1 MKPKPSCYKAGAKIR
16 RTGKN
21 KTMELE
27 SQKVTV
33 QKSQEEL
40 FQFLTNV
47 ENYEKIMPES
57 KEKFEVKSK
66 DTFAF
71 ALKGMPEIE
80 LQIKETRE
88 PEFIVLGST
97 SDKFN
102 FSLDVVVEPAGEN
115 QSQAQL
121 FFHGKF
127 NAMMA
132 MMVKGPLKKFIS
144 ALADNTANLS

>member
-1 MKPKPSCYKAGAKIR
+1 
-16 RTGKN
+16 
-21 KTMELE
+21 MELE

-33 QKSQEEL
+33 NKSQEEL
-40 FQFLTNV
+40 FSFLTNV
-47 ENYEKIMPES
+47 ENYEEIMPES
-57 KEKFEVKSK
+57 KEKFEVKSQ

-80 LQIKETRE
+80 LQIKEKRA

-102 FSLDVVVEPAGEN
+102 FSLDVVIEDAGPGKSE
-115 QSQAQL
+115 AQM

-127 NAMMA
+127 NTMMA
-132 MMVKGPLKKFIS
+132 MMVKGPLKKFITT
-144 ALADNTANLS
+144 LAENTSKL

>member
-1 MKPKPSCYKAGAKIR
+1 
-16 RTGKN
+16 
-21 KTMELE
+21 MELE

-33 QKSQEEL
+33 QKSQQEL
-40 FQFLTNV
+40 YNYLTQV
-47 ENYEKIMPES
+47 ENYEQLMPES

-80 LQIKETRE
+80 LQIQDTRE
-88 PEFIVLGST
+88 PDLIVLGST

-102 FSLDVVVEPAGEN
+102 FSLDVVIGDAGAN
-115 QSQAQL
+115 QSEAQL

-127 NAMMA
+127 NAMMS
-132 MMVKGPLKKFIS
+132 MMVKGPLKKFIG
-144 ALADNTANLS
+144 NLSENVAKL

>member
-1 MKPKPSCYKAGAKIR
+1 
-16 RTGKN
+16 
-21 KTMELE
+21 MELE

-33 QKSQEEL
+33 NKSQEEL
-40 FQFLTNV
+40 FSFLTNV

-57 KEKFEVKSK
+57 KEKFEVKSQN
-66 DTFAF
+66 TFAF

-80 LQIKETRE
+80 LQIKEKRA

-102 FSLDVVVEPAGEN
+102 FSLDVVIEDAGPGKSE
-115 QSQAQL
+115 AQM

-127 NAMMA
+127 NTMMA
-132 MMVKGPLKKFIS
+132 MMVKGPLKKFITT
-144 ALADNTANLS
+144 LAENTSKL

>member
-1 MKPKPSCYKAGAKIR
+1 
-16 RTGKN
+16 
-21 KTMELE
+21 MELE
-27 SQKVTV
+27 SEKVRV
-33 QKSQEEL
+33 QKSQQEL
-40 FQFLTNV
+40 FNFLTDV

-71 ALKGMPEIE
+71 ALKGMPEIQ
-80 LQIKETRE
+80 LQIKETRS

-102 FSLDVVVEPAGEN
+102 FSLDVVIEKAGEN
-115 QSQAQL
+115 ESLAQL

-127 NAMMA
+127 NSMMS
-132 MMVKGPLKKFIS
+132 MMVKGPLKKFINS
-144 ALADNTANLS
+144 LSENLSRL

>member
-1 MKPKPSCYKAGAKIR
+1 
-16 RTGKN
+16 
-21 KTMELE
+21 MELE

-33 QKSQEEL
+33 QKSQQEL
-40 FQFLTNV
+40 FNFLTNV

-57 KEKFEVKSK
+57 KEKFEVKSQ

-80 LQIKETRE
+80 LQIKEKRE
-88 PEFIVLGST
+88 PEFIELGST
-97 SDKFN
+97 SEKFN
-102 FSLDVVVEPAGEN
+102 FKLEVVIESAGEN

-127 NAMMA
+127 NTMMA

-144 ALADNTANLS
+144 TLAENTANL